1 MSFFDMF
8 GPLFDPS
15 EGANRSDRQR
25 SSNDDPIILNV
36 ETDGDTTSRS
46 GSSVP
51 PKGPSRPRI
60 ARRPNRPRKG
70 ASRGNKILIGIVLA
84 LSLIHI

>member
-46 GSSVP
+46 GSSV
-51 PKGPSRPRI
+51 
-60 ARRPNRPRKG
+60 RK
-70 ASRGNKILIGIVLA
+70 VLPVRVSPGVPTA
-84 LSLIHI
+84 PEKEHRAATRFSSA

>member
-46 GSSVP
+46 VLPVRVLPGVPTDPEKEHRAATRFSS
-51 PKGPSRPRI
+51 
-60 ARRPNRPRKG
+60 A
-70 ASRGNKILIGIVLA
+70 
-84 LSLIHI
+84 

>member
-51 PKGPSRPRI
+51 PK
-60 ARRPNRPRKG
+60 
-70 ASRGNKILIGIVLA
+70 VLPVRVLPGVPTA
-84 LSLIHI
+84 PEKEHRAATRFSSA